1 MKKLTAGIFASLL
14 AVVATGAAHAEIASK
29 GYVDEQ
35 VDTVEA
41 TVATKADKS
50 ALDTLSGTVAGH
62 TTQIEGKADK
72 ANTLAGYGITDG
84 ATKTELTEGLA
95 GKVDDAEITDM
106 QVKSNLV
113 KTAGW
118 ATGKT
123 DDAKY
128 PSAAAV
134 NAAITAATE
143 GIASSETVGQ
153 IQDDLDAAELEIDS
167 LQTDVSG
174 LETSKQNANLGA
186 EAANHIVTTDSTGKI
201 TSSATIEA
209 AKVDGLS
216 TVATT
221 GAYGDLTG
229 TPTLGALAA
238 KNTVATADID
248 NNAVTTAKIGN
259 AQVTAEKIAAGV
271 IPSVSTQL
279 TTGNTAA
286 AQAGAVA
293 DALAGKADS
302 SDLADYVTTT
312 TANSTYQTQA
322 NLVKTADYDSNPT
335 TASDTQYPS
344 EKAVATAISEIS
356 TNVAGLGA
364 LARKDTI
371 DSASLLGT
379 GVVTT
384 DKLAADA
391 VTNAKLADDAV
402 QAANIATGAV
412 AADAIAAN
420 AVTTAK
426 IADGNVTKA
435 KLESSVQTTLDSV
448 ANKANTADVY
458 TKTQADGKF
467 IPAPTPECTDTGAKC
482 VLVVGEDGYAWEV
495 IARGTRENSN

>member
-29 GYVDEQ
+29 GYVD
-35 VDTVEA
+35 DINTA
-41 TVATKADKS
+41 LTSAIDDKADAS
-50 ALDTLSGTVAGH
+50 AVTKLESTVSGH
-62 TTQIEGKADK
+62 TTQIAGKADK
-72 ANTLAGYGITDG
+72 ATTLAGYGITDG
-84 ATKTELTEGLA
+84 ATKTELA
-95 GKVDDAEITDM
+95 GKVDDADIADM
-106 QVKSNLV
+106 QVKTNMV

-123 DDAKY
+123 DDTKY

-134 NAAITAATE
+134 NDAITAATKD
-143 GIASSETVGQ
+143 IASSTTVKQ
-153 IQDDLDAAELEIDS
+153 IQTDLDAAELEIDS
-167 LQTDVSG
+167 LQTDVSA
-174 LETSKQNANLGA
+174 KQDKNMGA
-186 EAANHIVTTDSTGKI
+186 EAANHIVTTDGTGNI

-229 TPTLGALAA
+229 TPTLGALAE

-259 AQVTAEKIAAGV
+259 AQVTAEKIASGV

-279 TTGNTAA
+279 TTGNAAA

-302 SDLADYVTTT
+302 SALANYVTTT

-322 NLVKTADYDSNPT
+322 NLVKSEDYDSNPT

-356 TNVAGLGA
+356 TNVEGLGD
-364 LARKDTI
+364 LAHKNTI
-371 DSASLLGT
+371 DSATLLGT

-412 AADAIAAN
+412 GADAIAAN

-426 IADGNVTKA
+426 IVDGNVTKA

-458 TKTQADGKF
+458 TKTQADSTF
-467 IPAPTPECTDTGAKC
+467 IPAPDPECTDMGAKC
-482 VLVVGEDGYAWEV
+482 VLVVGSDGYAWEV
-495 IARGTRENSN
+495 IARGDAEQ

>member
-29 GYVDEQ
+29 GYVD
-35 VDTVEA
+35 DINTTLTSSIA
-41 TVATKADKS
+41 GKADAS
-50 ALDTLSGTVAGH
+50 AVTTLESTVSSH
-62 TTQIEGKADK
+62 TTQIAAKADK
-72 ANTLAGYGITDG
+72 ATTLAGYGITDG

-95 GKVDDAEITDM
+95 GKVDDADIADM

-118 ATGKT
+118 DTGKT
-123 DDAKY
+123 DDTKY

-134 NAAITAATE
+134 NTAITAATAN
-143 GIASSETVGQ
+143 IATSETVEQ
-153 IQDDLDAAELEIDS
+153 IQTDLDAAEADIVE
-167 LQTDVSG
+167 LQTDVSA
-174 LETSKQNANLGA
+174 KQDKNMGA
-186 EAANHIVTTDSTGKI
+186 EAANHIVTTDGSGNI

-209 AKVDGLS
+209 TKVDGLS

-229 TPTLGALAA
+229 TPTLGALAS
-238 KNTVATADID
+238 KDTVATADID
-248 NNAVTTAKIGN
+248 NNAVTTAKIGD
-259 AQVTAEKIAAGV
+259 AQVTAAKIAAGV

-279 TTGNTAA
+279 TTGNAAA

-293 DALAGKADS
+293 DALANKADS
-302 SDLADYVTTT
+302 SVLANYVTTT

-322 NLVKTADYDSNPT
+322 NLVKTEDYDANPT

-356 TNVAGLGA
+356 TNVEGLGD
-364 LARKDTI
+364 LAHKDTI
-371 DSASLLGT
+371 DSATLLGT

-412 AADAIAAN
+412 GADAIAAD

-458 TKTQADGKF
+458 TKTQADSTF
-467 IPAPTPECTDTGAKC
+467 IPAPTPECTDKGAKC

-495 IARGTRENSN
+495 IARGAAE

>member
-14 AVVATGAAHAEIASK
+14 AVVATGAAHAEIASR
-29 GYVDEQ
+29 GYVDDQ
-35 VDTVEA
+35 VGTVQTA
-41 TVATKADKS
+41 VTKVEGEVS
-50 ALDTLSGTVAGH
+50 TLSGTVAGH
-62 TTQIEGKADK
+62 TTEIEKKADK
-72 ANTLAGYGITDG
+72 ATTLAGYGIND
-84 ATKTELTEGLA
+84 AYTKTDTDSKISTA
-95 GKVDDAEITDM
+95 TSDM
-106 QVKSNLV
+106 QVKANLTTNAEWSTE
-113 KTAGW
+113 KSA
-118 ATGKT
+118 
-123 DDAKY
+123 DDKY
-128 PSAAAV
+128 PSNAAV
-134 NAAITAATE
+134 DAAITKATE
-143 GIASSETVGQ
+143 GIASSETVEQ
-153 IQDDLDAAELEIDS
+153 IQGDLDAAELEIDG

-238 KNTVATADID
+238 KDTVATADID

-322 NLVKTADYDSNPT
+322 NLVKTADYDDNPT

-344 EKAVATAISEIS
+344 EKAVATAISKIS
-356 TNVAGLGA
+356 TNVEGLGA
-364 LARKDTI
+364 LAHKDTI
-371 DSASLLGT
+371 DSATLLGT

-412 AADAIAAN
+412 GADAIATN

-426 IADGNVTKA
+426 ITDGNVTKA
-435 KLESSVQTTLDSV
+435 KLETDVQTTLDSV

-458 TKTQADGKF
+458 TKTQADSTF
-467 IPAPTPECTDTGAKC
+467 IPAPESECTDDGAKC
-482 VLVVGEDGYAWEV
+482 VLVVGSDGYAWEV
-495 IARGTRENSN
+495 IARGARENSN

>member
-29 GYVDEQ
+29 GYVDDQ
-35 VDTVEA
+35 VGTVSTE
-41 TVATKADKS
+41 V
-50 ALDTLSGTVAGH
+50 DTLSTTVGQH
-62 TTQIEGKADK
+62 TTQIAGKADK
-72 ANTLAGYGITDG
+72 ATTLAGYGITDG
-84 ATKTELTEGLA
+84 ATKTELTEGLD
-95 GKVDDAEITDM
+95 GKVDDADIADM

-123 DDAKY
+123 DDTKY

-134 NAAITAATE
+134 NDAITAATKD
-143 GIASSETVGQ
+143 IASNETVGQ
-153 IQDDLDAAELEIDS
+153 IQTDLDAAELEIDS

-186 EAANHIVTTDSTGKI
+186 GAANHIVTTDGTGNI

-209 AKVDGLS
+209 SKVEGLS

-221 GAYGDLTG
+221 GAYGDLSG

-238 KNTVATADID
+238 KDTVATADID
-248 NNAVTTAKIGN
+248 NNAVTTAKIGD
-259 AQVTAEKIAAGV
+259 AQVTAAKIAAGV

-279 TTGNTAA
+279 TTGNAAA

-293 DALAGKADS
+293 DALADKADS
-302 SDLADYVTTT
+302 SALANYVTTT
-312 TANSTYQTQA
+312 TANNTYQTQA
-322 NLVKTADYDSNPT
+322 NLVKTTDYDSNPT

-356 TNVAGLGA
+356 TNVEGLGD
-364 LARKDTI
+364 LAHKDTI
-371 DSASLLGT
+371 DSAGLLGA

-412 AADAIAAN
+412 GADAIAAN

-435 KLESSVQTTLDSV
+435 KLASDVQTTLDSV

-467 IPAPTPECTDTGAKC
+467 IPTPTPDCTDKGAKC

-495 IARGTRENSN
+495 IARGDAE

>member
-29 GYVDEQ
+29 GYVD
-35 VDTVEA
+35 DINTA
-41 TVATKADKS
+41 LKSSIASKADAS
-50 ALDTLSGTVAGH
+50 AVTKLESTVSGHA
-62 TTQIEGKADK
+62 TQIAGKADK
-72 ANTLAGYGITDG
+72 ATTLAGYGITDG
-84 ATKTELTEGLA
+84 ATKTELA
-95 GKVDDAEITDM
+95 GKVDDADIADM
-106 QVKSNLV
+106 QVKTNMV

-123 DDAKY
+123 DDTKY

-134 NAAITAATE
+134 NDAITAATKD
-143 GIASSETVGQ
+143 IASSTTVKQ
-153 IQDDLDAAELEIDS
+153 IQTDLDAAELEIDS
-167 LQTDVSG
+167 LQTDVSA
-174 LETSKQNANLGA
+174 KQDKNMGA
-186 EAANHIVTTDSTGKI
+186 EAANHIVTTDGTGNI

-229 TPTLGALAA
+229 TPTLGALAE

-259 AQVTAEKIAAGV
+259 AQVTAEKIASGV

-279 TTGNTAA
+279 TTGNAAA

-302 SDLADYVTTT
+302 SALANYVTTT

-322 NLVKTADYDSNPT
+322 NLVKSEDYDSNPT

-356 TNVAGLGA
+356 TNVEGLGD
-364 LARKDTI
+364 LAHKNTI
-371 DSASLLGT
+371 DSATLLGT

-412 AADAIAAN
+412 GADAIAAN

-426 IADGNVTKA
+426 IVDGNVTKA

-458 TKTQADGKF
+458 TKTQADSTF
-467 IPAPTPECTDTGAKC
+467 IPAPDPECTDMGAKC
-482 VLVVGEDGYAWEV
+482 VLVVGSDGYAWEV
-495 IARGTRENSN
+495 IARGAAE

>member
-29 GYVDEQ
+29 GYVDDINTALTSAIDAKA
-35 VDTVEA
+35 DTA
-41 TVATKADKS
+41 TVT
-50 ALDTLSGTVAGH
+50 ALGTRVGTAEGEIDALQTTTGQH
-62 TTQIEGKADK
+62 TSQISTI
-72 ANTLAGYGITDG
+72 NST
-84 ATKTELTEGLA
+84 LA
-95 GKVDDAEITDM
+95 GKVDDADIADM

-118 ATGKT
+118 DAGKT
-123 DDAKY
+123 DDTKY

-134 NAAITAATE
+134 NNAITAATE
-143 GIASSETVGQ
+143 NIASNETVRQ
-153 IQDDLDAAELEIDS
+153 IQTDLDAAELEIDS

-174 LETSKQNANLGA
+174 LETSKQDANLGA

-209 AKVDGLS
+209 TKVDGLS

-229 TPTLGALAA
+229 TPTLGALAS
-238 KNTVATADID
+238 KDTVATADIAND
-248 NNAVTTAKIGN
+248 AVTTAKIGD
-259 AQVTAEKIAAGV
+259 AQVTAAKIAAGV

-279 TTGNTAA
+279 TTGNAAA

-302 SDLADYVTTT
+302 SDLANYVTTT

-322 NLVKTADYDSNPT
+322 NLVKTEDYDANPT

-356 TNVAGLGA
+356 TNVEGLGD
-364 LARKDTI
+364 LAHKDTI
-371 DSASLLGT
+371 DSATLLGT

-412 AADAIAAN
+412 GADAIAAS

-435 KLESSVQTTLDSV
+435 KLDSSVQTTLDSV

-458 TKTQADGKF
+458 TKTQADSTF
-467 IPAPTPECTDTGAKC
+467 IPAPDPECTNMGAKC

-495 IARGTRENSN
+495 IARGAAE

>member
-29 GYVDEQ
+29 DYVDDH
-35 VDTVEA
+35 VGTVQTAVTE
-41 TVATKADKS
+41 VEGEVS
-50 ALDTLSGTVAGH
+50 TLSSTVAGH
-62 TTQIEGKADK
+62 TTEIGKKADK
-72 ANTLAGYGITDG
+72 ATTLAGYGITDG
-84 ATKTELTEGLA
+84 ATKTELTSGLA
-95 GKVDDAEITDM
+95 GKVDNADIADM
-106 QVKSNLV
+106 QVKTNMV

-118 ATGKT
+118 ADGKT
-123 DDAKY
+123 DDTKY

-134 NAAITAATE
+134 NDAITAATKD
-143 GIASSETVGQ
+143 IASSTTVKQ
-153 IQDDLDAAELEIDS
+153 IQTDLDAAELEIDS
-167 LQTDVSG
+167 LQTDVSA
-174 LETSKQNANLGA
+174 KQDRNMGA
-186 EAANHIVTTDSTGKI
+186 GAANHIVTTDGTGNI

-216 TVATT
+216 MVATT
-221 GAYGDLTG
+221 GAYDDLTG

-238 KNTVATADID
+238 KDTVATADID

-259 AQVTAEKIAAGV
+259 AQVTAEKIASGV

-279 TTGNTAA
+279 TTGNAAA

-293 DALAGKADS
+293 DALAKKADS
-302 SDLADYVTTT
+302 SALANYVTTT

-322 NLVKTADYDSNPT
+322 NLVKSEDYDSNPT

-356 TNVAGLGA
+356 TNVEGLGD
-364 LARKDTI
+364 LAHKDTI
-371 DSASLLGT
+371 DSATLLGA

-412 AADAIAAN
+412 GADAIAAN

-426 IADGNVTKA
+426 IVDGNVTKA

-458 TKTQADGKF
+458 TKTQADSTF
-467 IPAPTPECTDTGAKC
+467 IPAPDPECTDMGAKC
-482 VLVVGEDGYAWEV
+482 VLVVGSDGYAWEV
-495 IARGTRENSN
+495 IARGDAE

>member
-29 GYVDEQ
+29 GYVD
-35 VDTVEA
+35 DINTA
-41 TVATKADKS
+41 LKSSIASKADAS
-50 ALDTLSGTVAGH
+50 AVTTLESTVSGH
-62 TTQIEGKADK
+62 TTQIAGKADK
-72 ANTLAGYGITDG
+72 ATTLAGYGITDG
-84 ATKTELTEGLA
+84 ATKTELTSGLA
-95 GKVDDAEITDM
+95 GKVDNADIADM
-106 QVKSNLV
+106 QVTTNMV
-113 KTAGW
+113 NTAGW
-118 ATGKT
+118 AANKT
-123 DDAKY
+123 DDTKY

-134 NAAITAATE
+134 NTAITDATKD
-143 GIASSETVGQ
+143 IASSTTVKQ
-153 IQDDLDAAELEIDS
+153 IQTDLDAAEADIVE
-167 LQTDVSG
+167 LQTD
-174 LETSKQNANLGA
+174 KQDKNMGP
-186 EAANHIVTTDSTGKI
+186 EAANHIVTTDGTGNI

-216 TVATT
+216 TVATS
-221 GAYGDLTG
+221 GAYDDLSG
-229 TPTLGALAA
+229 TPTLGTLAA
-238 KNTVATADID
+238 KDTVATADID

-293 DALAGKADS
+293 NALAGKADS
-302 SDLADYVTTT
+302 SALANYVTTT

-322 NLVKTADYDSNPT
+322 NLVKTEDYDSNPT

-356 TNVAGLGA
+356 TNVEGLGA
-364 LARKDTI
+364 LAHKDTI
-371 DSASLLGT
+371 DSATLLGA

-412 AADAIAAN
+412 GADAIAAN

-426 IADGNVTKA
+426 IADGTITNADISDTAEIAMA
-435 KLESSVQTTLDSV
+435 KIAGLEEALAGVIE
-448 ANKANTADVY
+448 K
-458 TKTQADGKF
+458 
-467 IPAPTPECTDTGAKC
+467 PEGCQGVGSDC
-482 VLVVGEDGYAWEV
+482 VLVIKDGTIQWEDV
-495 IARGTRENSN
+495 ARGTTESSN

>member
-29 GYVDEQ
+29 GYVDDQ

-50 ALDTLSGTVAGH
+50 ALDTLSGTVTEH
-62 TTQIEGKADK
+62 TTQIAGKADK
-72 ANTLAGYGITDG
+72 ATTLAGYGITDG
-84 ATKTELTEGLA
+84 ATKTELA
-95 GKVDDAEITDM
+95 GKVNNADITDM
-106 QVKSNLV
+106 QVKANL
-113 KTAGW
+113 TTNAEW
-118 ATGKT
+118 ATEKAS
-123 DDAKY
+123 DDKY
-128 PSAAAV
+128 PSNAAV
-134 NAAITAATE
+134 DAAISEATSKLPTSGTITE
-143 GIASSETVGQ
+143 
-153 IQDDLDAAELEIDS
+153 IQGNITKI
-167 LQTDVSG
+167 QGDVAG
-174 LETSKQNANLGA
+174 LKTSKQDADTAVEVGTAGTAVGSTTQPVYVNESGVVTPTNALGSLA
-186 EAANHIVTTDSTGKI
+186 WE
-201 TSSATIEA
+201 
-209 AKVDGLS
+209 S
-216 TVATT
+216 TV
-221 GAYGDLTG
+221 G
-229 TPTLGALAA
+229 TAE
-238 KNTVATADID
+238 IE

-293 DALAGKADS
+293 NALAGKADS
-302 SDLADYVTTT
+302 SALANYVTTT

-322 NLVKTADYDSNPT
+322 NLVKTEDYDSNPT

-356 TNVAGLGA
+356 TNVEGLGA
-364 LARKDTI
+364 LAHKDTI
-371 DSASLLGT
+371 DSATLLGA

-412 AADAIAAN
+412 GADAIAAN

-426 IADGNVTKA
+426 IADGTITNADISDTAEIAMA
-435 KLESSVQTTLDSV
+435 KIAGLEEALAGVIE
-448 ANKANTADVY
+448 K
-458 TKTQADGKF
+458 
-467 IPAPTPECTDTGAKC
+467 PEGCQGVGSDC
-482 VLVVGEDGYAWEV
+482 VLVIKDGTIQWEDV
-495 IARGTRENSN
+495 ARGTTENSN